1 MRRRV
6 DAGLAREAV
15 DGTARAALG
24 PAVRASAAVARVGN
38 TRVRAVTELG
48 CAIAN
53 GSVDLQKIN

>member
-15 DGTARAALG
+15 DGAAGAALG

-48 CAIAN
+48 RAIAN
-53 GSVDLQKIN
+53 GSVDL